1 MDYTVGTFKA
11 YLSNKII
18 LKFLINTKKIPH
30 RHLKGKKKSKL
41 GVKNSTSILTLK
53 SFTLAK

>member
-18 LKFLINTKKIPH
+18 LKILINTKKIPH
-30 RHLKGKKKSKL
+30 RPLRGEKKIQIRGKKQYIYSD
-41 GVKNSTSILTLK
+41 S
-53 SFTLAK
+53 